1 MLNQVMQRPIML
13 IIMDGF
19 GVAPKSQGNAI
30 AMARPSNLIRL
41 WNSSPHTYLKAS
53 SEAVGLPA
61 NTNGNSEVGH
71 MNIGAGKVIYQNLPR
86 INKAINKGEYFQ
98 NATLLSSFEH
108 IRDTNSALHIAIC
121 LSDGAVHS
129 HINHLMATIDVIVR
143 NNIQQKVYIHA
154 ISDGRDVSP
163 KSFLNYIN
171 LLESKIANSPNI
183 TIATIC
189 GRAYAMDRNENWD
202 RTSKYYDLLVNAQ
215 GSHNNDY
222 IQYIDSQYNNNI
234 TDEYFEPAVIDKSGF
249 SGIKDNDAFIF
260 LNFRPDRAIQIT
272 KAFVDSGFTCFPRK
286 QINNLLFISMVEYQ
300 KNLPQN
306 VLYPK
311 EYISLPIGRVI
322 SDYGFRQLR
331 IAESEKFPHV
341 TYFLNGGLSIIHQGE
356 DRIEIPSPNVPTY
369 DMKPEMSAT
378 AITDAIIDRIQN
390 DYYKFIAVNFAN
402 GDMVAH
408 TGNLEA
414 TIKSINTVDYCV
426 NKLVANFTAR
436 GGVTL
441 ITSDHGNAEG
451 LLNLNTGEMDTEH
464 SQNDVPFLIC
474 GDKLNIQTLKYGS
487 LCDIAPTI
495 LKLAGFSAP
504 DVMTGQALF

>member
-1 MLNQVMQRPIML
+1 MQRPIML

-30 AMARPSNLIRL
+30 ALARPANLIRL

-53 SEAVGLPA
+53 GEAVGLPA

-71 MNIGAGKVIYQNLPR
+71 MNIGAGKIIYQNLPR
-86 INKAINKGEYFQ
+86 INKAINKGEFFQ
-98 NATLLSSFEH
+98 NSTLLKAFDHARNYNSS
-108 IRDTNSALHIAIC
+108 LHIAIC

-129 HINHLMATIDVIVR
+129 HINHLLATIDVL
-143 NNIQQKVYIHA
+143 NKHSFKQKVYIHI
-154 ISDGRDVSP
+154 ISDGRDVAP
-163 KSFLNYIN
+163 KSIINYLDMLNN
-171 LLESKIANSPNI
+171 KILSTSNI
-183 TIATIC
+183 SIATIC

-202 RTSKYYDLLVNAQ
+202 KTLKYYDLLTQASGNHASNYIEYVN
-215 GSHNNDY
+215 Y
-222 IQYIDSQYNNNI
+222 QYIKNL
-234 TDEYFEPAVIDKSGF
+234 TDEYLEPAVFDQCGF
-249 SGIKDNDAFIF
+249 AGINDNDAFIL

-272 KAFVDSGFTCFPRK
+272 RAFVDESFTNFKRK
-286 QINNLLFISMVEYQ
+286 QINNLFYASMVEYQ
-300 KNLPQN
+300 KNLPKK
-306 VLYPK
+306 VLFPK
-311 EYISLPIGRVI
+311 EYVSLPIGRVI

-356 DRIEIPSPNVPTY
+356 DRIEIPSPSVPTY
-369 DMKPEMSAT
+369 DLKPEMSAT
-378 AITDAIIDRIQN
+378 AVTDAILDRLQN

-414 TIKSINTVDYCV
+414 TIKSINVIDYCV
-426 NKLVANFTAR
+426 NKLVANYSAR
-436 GGVTL
+436 GGITI

-451 LLNLNTGEMDTEH
+451 LINPNNGDMDTEH
-464 SQNDVPFLIC
+464 SQNDVPFMIC
-474 GDKLNIQTLKYGS
+474 GEKLNITSLKYGS

-504 DVMTGQALF
+504 DVMNGIPLYD